1 MVTNEHS
8 GILRTLVVN
17 GSATSKLVS
26 HAVAHTASVVLTNAV
41 VHVVTNAI
49 FVRVLR
55 ACPATIAK
63 SVEFVPVAIAIPCRD
78 VKASAGVDITWTVA
92 NAASVVRSHAIIRVV
107 ADAIQVSVCGTFT
120 STLIE
125 RIELI
130 AIAVAVASRHV
141 RTSALQDLAW
151 TVANAASVV
160 RPHAVVRVVAD
171 AIGIGV
177 SSAIT
182 VTNGKRVKLVAVA
195 VAIPCWDVR
204 TSALVDLTWTVA
216 NSASVVRP
224 HAIVHVV
231 ADAISIGVSS
241 AVTVTNGKRIKLV
254 AVAVAIPCWDVRTSA
269 LQDLA
274 WTVAHT
280 TGIVGSDTIVDCIAK
295 AIPILICFTFTAAKT
310 QSIQLVPVAIAV
322 ARRNV
327 HTTAVKTL
335 TGTIANATRIVRTH
349 AIVHVVTNAI
359 RIGVSRTFTAAQ
371 TKSVEFIPVAIAIA
385 SRDIRTSTIVNR
397 A

>member
-1 MVTNEHS
+1 LVTNEHS

-78 VKASAGVDITWTVA
+78 VKASAGVDLTWTVA

-130 AIAVAVASRHV
+130 AIAVA
-141 RTSALQDLAW
+141 
-151 TVANAASVV
+151 
-160 RPHAVVRVVAD
+160 
-171 AIGIGV
+171 
-177 SSAIT
+177 
-182 VTNGKRVKLVAVA
+182 
-195 VAIPCWDVR
+195 IPCWDVR

-216 NSASVVRP
+216 HTASVVRP

-241 AVTVTNGKRIKLV
+241 AVTVTNGKRVKLV

-295 AIPILICFTFTAAKT
+295 AIPILICFTFTAAKA